1 MGGIY
6 ARYLPPRAIVAM
18 RWQRARREREARISA
33 QPNAASLRAVLD
45 EQERERGC
53 PSSFGVRGPGG
64 RLDWLPAAPW
74 WPWSTQLR
82 A

>member
-1 MGGIY
+1 VGGIY
-6 ARYLPPRAIVAM
+6 ARHPCPRPVVAM

-33 QPNAASLRAVLD
+33 HPNAVALRAVLD
-45 EQERERGC
+45 EQGREQGC
-53 PSSFGVRGPGG
+53 PSLFGVRGPGG

-74 WPWSTQLR
+74 WPWANEPR